1 MNQLSTFKSRK
12 ALVTVF
18 HLFVGVPK
26 MLYGFVKDFIANR
39 KKTDNAVI
47 SDLREKGIH
56 IFKHVLTANE
66 ISDLTNDFAK
76 LRSEQS
82 LNSDGQMKGR
92 IFSQG
97 ILSQILGLHAEKI
110 KPLAMQFL
118 NSKRVGI
125 EISYYQESLPVKTTD
140 DIPGG
145 EFHVDD
151 NKANLKYFVYLTE
164 VLDENG
170 PFSCVPGTGGW
181 KFRNSFLRGI
191 LWEITHKRKY
201 LYEYGIEPEKLAI
214 MESKITGP
222 IGTHF
227 LVDTTS
233 LHRALPVIDGSRKVA
248 VISFNRHN

>member
-1 MNQLSTFKSRK
+1 MNQFSAFRPKK
-12 ALVTVF
+12 ALATAF
-18 HLFVGVPK
+18 HLFVGVPQ
-26 MLYGFVKDFIANR
+26 MLCGIAKDFIAS
-39 KKTDNAVI
+39 KQETDNRIV

-56 IFKHVLTANE
+56 IFEHDLTSDE
-66 ISDLTNDFAK
+66 ISDLSNDFTK
-76 LRSEQS
+76 LQNEQS
-82 LNSDGQMKGR
+82 LDSDGQLKGR
-92 IFSQG
+92 IFSHG
-97 ILSQILGLHAEKI
+97 ILSQTLGQHAEKI

-118 NSKRVGI
+118 NSKHVGI
-125 EISYYQESLPVKTTD
+125 EISYYQESFPVETTD

-151 NKANLKYFVYLTE
+151 NKANLKYFIYLTK
-164 VLDENG
+164 VSDENG

-201 LYEYGIEPEKLAI
+201 LYEYGIEPEKLVT

-233 LHRALPVIDGSRKVA
+233 LHRALPVINGSRKVA
-248 VISFNRHN
+248 VISFNR